1 MVLKVNAGYFC
12 SWMFLGSLIV
22 RVVSPIS
29 GGLVQSAKNLG
40 GCTVSNSMGLKS
52 RNMITLPPDVPD
64 VEVTGVQ
71 MNERGDYI
79 ITVESTQGSSICE
92 HCGRRITKSNGHGR
106 EIELRHLPI
115 LGRRVYVRLRPK
127 RYECPT
133 VRAGRPHKSWI
144 GTRPRAHTPKRMTA
158 I

>member
-1 MVLKVNAGYFC
+1 MVFKVNAGYFC

-79 ITVESTQGSSICE
+79 IVTVQRGPDRSVYSASAGVGS
-92 HCGRRITKSNGHGR
+92 
-106 EIELRHLPI
+106 
-115 LGRRVYVRLRPK
+115 
-127 RYECPT
+127 
-133 VRAGRPHKSWI
+133 
-144 GTRPRAHTPKRMTA
+144 
-158 I
+158 